1 MVVSLSSAD
10 QHIMTA
16 TAPGAHELVVEERVA
31 SGEDARRRERRLYRL
46 NARIIPGL
54 RSLGLTLV
62 LVGVVLHNALVTGE
76 VVWGA
81 VAALAV
87 ASGVY
92 GLVSWLVLRR
102 WYRPG
107 AAIDLGVAFLGVDI
121 VFLALAVYI
130 TGADQSWIFWIFLL
144 RVADQTTSSF
154 RRTLGFS
161 ALAVLG
167 YLAVLLYAAGPGGH
181 SINWSTELA
190 KLLLLL
196 LASLY
201 IASGA
206 RPAERLRKR
215 LGETLNAARH
225 YAAQLEVQSTQLE
238 SAREQAEAGS
248 RAKSEFLSRVSHELR
263 TPMNAILGFGQL
275 LEMERLS
282 DDQQTYVGEIL
293 ESGRHL
299 LDVINEVLDI
309 SRVET
314 GALSRSLE
322 PVHLGAAL
330 RDVLERAA
338 RAAELR
344 DVDLPQEPP
353 SGSDVW
359 VRGNDRKLRQVF
371 ANLLSNAI
379 KYNSSPGT
387 VRLTCLVDAGRA
399 RVAVTDTGPG
409 LAPEDIQTA
418 FAPFQRLR
426 PNEHTTGTGLG
437 LSVARS
443 LLHAMGGEIG
453 VDTEPGAGSTFWV
466 DLKLARAPDS
476 ADTETHMP
484 DPDAPRGPLVL
495 YIDDRPENIL
505 LVRRILARRPGV
517 ELIDVPVGLKGIEL
531 ARSRLPDL
539 ILLDLELPDISGNEV
554 LERLRE
560 DPRTLAIPVVVV
572 SAQAAPDRIER
583 LLARGARAYFTMPY
597 DVGKFLDV
605 VDEVLDLTGPTS

>member
-1 MVVSLSSAD
+1 
-10 QHIMTA
+10 MTA
-16 TAPGAHELVVEERVA
+16 TAPGARELVLEERAA
-31 SGEDARRRERRLYRL
+31 SGGEDGRRREERLYRL
-46 NARIIPGL
+46 NVRIIPAL
-54 RSLGLTLV
+54 RALGLTLV
-62 LVGVVLHNALVTGE
+62 IAGVVLHNALVTGE
-76 VVWGA
+76 VAWGE
-81 VAALAV
+81 VAAFAV
-87 ASGVY
+87 ASSVY
-92 GLVSWLVLRR
+92 GLVSWIVLKR
-102 WYRPG
+102 WYRPD
-107 AAIDLGVAFLGVDI
+107 AAIDLGVAFLVVDI
-121 VFLALAVYI
+121 VFWALAVYI

-144 RVADQTTSSF
+144 RVADQTTTSF

-161 ALAVLG
+161 ALAVVG
-167 YLAVLLYAAGPGGH
+167 YLVVLLYAAGPGGH
-181 SINWSTELA
+181 EINWSAELA
-190 KLLLLL
+190 KLLFLLF
-196 LASLY
+196 ASLY

-215 LGETLNAARH
+215 LGETLRTSRR
-225 YAAQLEVQSTQLE
+225 YAAELEVQSSQLE
-238 SAREQAEAGS
+238 SARKQAEAGS

-282 DDQQTYVGEIL
+282 EDQRTYVGEIL

-314 GALSRSLE
+314 GSLTRSLE
-322 PVHLGAAL
+322 PVHLGDAL

-344 DVDLPQEPP
+344 EVDLPPAPP
-353 SGSDVW
+353 ASSEVW
-359 VRGNDRKLRQVF
+359 VRGHDRKLRQVF

-379 KYNSSPGT
+379 KYNSSPGR
-387 VRLTCLVDAGRA
+387 VQLTCLVDAGRA

-409 LAPEDIQTA
+409 LAAEDIEAA

-426 PNEHTTGTGLG
+426 PDEHTAGTGLG

-443 LLHAMGGEIG
+443 LVQAMGGEMG
-453 VDTEPGAGSTFWV
+453 VDTELGAGSTFWV
-466 DLKLARAPDS
+466 DLPLASAPQS

-484 DPDAPRGPLVL
+484 DADAPRGPLVL

-517 ELIDVPVGLKGIEL
+517 EMIHVPVGLKGLEL

-539 ILLDLELPDISGNEV
+539 ILLDLELPDIEGSEV

-560 DPRTLAIPVVVV
+560 DPLTRAIPVVVV
-572 SAQAAPDRIER
+572 SAQAGPDRIER
-583 LLARGARAYFTMPY
+583 LLASGARAYFTMPY
-597 DVGKFLDV
+597 DVNKFLDV
-605 VDEVLDLTGPTS
+605 VDEMLELNGPTP